1 MPYLFCLRWI
11 NQLKERGEKEIL
23 IICDDI
29 YLLKTIAIFLKEK
42 KFEVKFKS
50 NFFIIRNFLKN
61 CKIFFKTIL
70 SIISIMYWIIIS
82 KFDYKNQN
90 ISSENNILIH
100 HSMDINKFKKD
111 FKLENRYFPYL
122 KTF

>member
-1 MPYLFCLRWI
+1 
-11 NQLKERGEKEIL
+11 
-23 IICDDI
+23 
-29 YLLKTIAIFLKEK
+29 
-42 KFEVKFKS
+42 
-50 NFFIIRNFLKN
+50 
-61 CKIFFKTIL
+61 
-70 SIISIMYWIIIS
+70 MYWIIIS

-122 KTF
+122 KDFLKKNQKIFII